1 MMKINEKK
9 PIMEVACGYTIPIT
23 KYGLPPSLENNLKAM
38 DEIKQAGFSAFEM
51 ELFAGNSEYIKGW
64 KQVIKKSKELDLKI
78 PSIMAVT
85 YEMFSLDHKKRE
97 QSIADFT
104 TICDMVQEIGAGLV
118 TNCFYLPP
126 ELTPKKKTELY
137 HGGPPKTIHI
147 PDGFT
152 WSALYEIVINQL
164 SVCADI
170 AKGRGIDSAMELRA
184 GDFLCSVD
192 GLVNVFNECGK
203 ENIGVVFDVAHINA
217 TKEYLELAILKFG
230 KYIKLVHL
238 SDNDGTHAYHLM
250 AGKGTIDFASVIN
263 RLKSIGYSGYVVV
276 DISGIDD
283 ILNNAIKMRLMLE
296 DLINS

>member
-1 MMKINEKK
+1 MKTNEINN
-9 PIMEVACGYTIPIT
+9 PIRIACGYTIPIT
-23 KYGLPPSLENNLKAM
+23 KYGLPPALENNLKAM

-51 ELFAGNSEYIKGW
+51 ELMAGNDEYIKGW
-64 KQVIKKSKELDLKI
+64 NKVIQKSKDIGLRI

-85 YEMFSLDHKKRE
+85 YEMFSLDLKKQE
-97 QSIADFT
+97 QSIIDFT
-104 TICDMVQEIGAGLV
+104 TICDMVQSIGAGLV

-137 HGGPPKTIHI
+137 HGGPPKSIKV

-152 WSALYEIVINQL
+152 WAKLQEVVIKQL
-164 SVCADI
+164 TTCADI
-170 AKGRGIDSAMELRA
+170 ARERSIDFAMELRA

-192 GLVNVFNECGK
+192 GLVNVFNICSK
-203 ENIGVVFDVAHINA
+203 ENMGVVFDVAHINA

-238 SDNDGTHAYHLM
+238 SDNDGTQAYHLM
-250 AGKGTIDFASVIN
+250 PGQGTIDFESIIN
-263 RLKSIGYSGYVVV
+263 RLKIIGYSGYVVV

-283 ILNNAIKMRLMLE
+283 ILNNAAKMRIMLE
-296 DLINS
+296 NLINS

>member
-1 MMKINEKK
+1 MKTYEQKS
-9 PIMEVACGYTIPIT
+9 IMKVACGYTIPIT

-51 ELFAGNSEYIKGW
+51 ELVAGNREYKEGW
-64 KQVIKKSKELDLKI
+64 KKVIRKSKDLDLKI

-85 YEMFSLDHKKRE
+85 NDMFSLDRKKQE
-97 QSIADFT
+97 QSIFDFT
-104 TICDMVQEIGAGLV
+104 AICDMVSEVGAGLI

-137 HGGPPKTIHI
+137 HGGPPKTIRI

-152 WSALYEIVINQL
+152 WSELRGVVIRQL
-164 SVCADI
+164 TECADI
-170 AKGRGIDSAMELRA
+170 AGKRNLDFAMELRA

-192 GLVNVFNECGK
+192 GMVNIFDECAK
-203 ENIGVVFDVAHINA
+203 VNMGVVFDVAHINA
-217 TKEYLELAILKFG
+217 TREYLELAILKFG

-250 AGKGTIDFASVIN
+250 PGQGNIDFAGVIN
-263 RLKSIGYSGYVVV
+263 RLKSTGYSGYVVV
-276 DISGIDD
+276 DISGIED

-296 DLINS
+296 NLIET

>member
-1 MMKINEKK
+1 MKTKNTMIN
-9 PIMEVACGYTIPIT
+9 VACGYTIPIT

-38 DEIKQAGFSAFEM
+38 EEVKQAGFSAFEM
-51 ELFAGNSEYIKGW
+51 ELVAGNKEYIDGW
-64 KQVIKKSKELDLKI
+64 KQVIQKSKNLDLKI

-85 YEMFSLDHKKRE
+85 YDMFSLDSKKQE
-97 QSIADFT
+97 QSMIDFT
-104 TICDMVQEIGAGLV
+104 TICDMVREIGAGLI

-137 HGGPPKTIHI
+137 HGGPPKTIQI

-152 WSALYEIVINQL
+152 WSALYKIVVQQL
-164 SVCADI
+164 TKCADI
-170 AKGRGIDSAMELRA
+170 AKNRGIDFAMELRA

-192 GLVNVFNECGK
+192 GLVNVFNIIGK
-203 ENIGVVFDVAHINA
+203 DNIGVVFDVAHINA

-238 SDNDGTHAYHLM
+238 SDNDGTHAYHFM
-250 AGKGTIDFASVIN
+250 PGKGTIDFPSVIN

-276 DISGIDD
+276 DISGIED
-283 ILNNAIKMRLMLE
+283 ILNNAIKMRIMLE
-296 DLINS
+296 DLIK